1 MPIRYFKCHT
11 LPYPS
16 YNLAATPG
24 TTDRLVLT
32 WNNGPP
38 GQATPT
44 MTEVCIAFLFDTAAE
59 TCITVA
65 GNVEAYTA
73 TLGGGG
79 GLQARVRIRRQNSAG
94 YGDYTPYVT
103 GTVGT

>member
-1 MPIRYFKCHT
+1 MAIRYFKCHT

-16 YNLAATPG
+16 YDLAATPG

-32 WNNGPP
+32 WKNGPP

-44 MTEVCIAFLFDTAAE
+44 MTEVCIAFLFNTAAE

-94 YGDYTPYVT
+94 FGEYTPYVT
-103 GTVGT
+103 GVVGT